1 MTAPTHTHMMYPES
15 PMHRRYL
22 VAFLFGLLTTQL
34 HSQELE
40 LVGTIPGPATTVTV
54 HENRAYV
61 SEGPTL
67 RLFNIEEPT
76 RPSLLGSFTF
86 PQNIYGVS
94 VSGTIVY
101 AAGDFYGLGIIDVS
115 NPAAPEQIGYFQ
127 TPGQALSVAHAGS
140 TVVVTN
146 RLSGLELIDVSNPSA
161 PVSQGSYFTEGY
173 AIDVDAAGAFAYVI
187 DTPGGLS
194 VIDLSQSGDLE
205 PTGIQGVREPSAA
218 ISVTNFRSPD
228 GRDIT
233 LAGLMSANSGLELF
247 DVSSPSTPMSV
258 GTYRDPGRPQTT
270 FIGAAATV
278 GYVRVQMHG
287 SRAFLAD
294 VYPPFELQMIDV
306 SDPTAPSL
314 VTSFV
319 PPSTPRD
326 IAVSGQLVLL
336 AIGPTPGAATS
347 TPSPGVL
354 ILRLKS

>member
-22 VAFLFGLLTTQL
+22 VAFLFSLLTTQL

-173 AIDVDAAGAFAYVI
+173 AIDVDAAGAFA
-187 DTPGGLS
+187 S

-247 DVSSPSTPMSV
+247 DVSNPSTPISV

-278 GYVRVQMHG
+278 GYVRVQMHE

-294 VYPPFELQMIDV
+294 VYPPFALQMIDV
-306 SDPTAPSL
+306 SDPAAPSL

-336 AIGPTPGAATS
+336 AIGPTPGATTN

>member
-1 MTAPTHTHMMYPES
+1 
-15 PMHRRYL
+15 MHRRSL

-34 HSQELE
+34 YSQELE
-40 LVGTIPGPATTVTV
+40 LVGTIPGPATTITV
-54 HENRAYV
+54 HDNRAYV
-61 SEGPTL
+61 AEGPTL
-67 RLFNIEEPT
+67 RFFDIEEPT
-76 RPSLLGSFTF
+76 KPKFLGSFTF

-101 AAGDFYGLGIIDVS
+101 AAGDFYGLGILDVS

-161 PVSQGSYFTEGY
+161 PVSKGSYFAEGY
-173 AIDVDAAGAFAYVI
+173 AVDVDAADSFAYVI

-194 VIDLSQSGDLE
+194 IIDLSQSGDLE
-205 PTGIQGVREPSAA
+205 AAGTQSVREPSAA
-218 ISVTNFRSPD
+218 VSVTSLRSSD

-247 DVSSPSTPMSV
+247 DVSNPSTPISV

-270 FIGAAATV
+270 FIGAAVSV
-278 GYVRVQMHG
+278 GNVRIQMHD

-294 VYPPFELQMIDV
+294 AYPPFELQVIDV

-319 PPSTPRD
+319 PQSTPRD
-326 IAVSGQLVLL
+326 IAVSGPLVFL
-336 AIGPTPGAATS
+336 AVATRPADAAS

-354 ILRLKS
+354 ILRLKP

>member
-1 MTAPTHTHMMYPES
+1 M
-15 PMHRRYL
+15 
-22 VAFLFGLLTTQL
+22 
-34 HSQELE
+34 
-40 LVGTIPGPATTVTV
+40 
-54 HENRAYV
+54 
-61 SEGPTL
+61 
-67 RLFNIEEPT
+67 
-76 RPSLLGSFTF
+76 
-86 PQNIYGVS
+86 
-94 VSGTIVY
+94 
-101 AAGDFYGLGIIDVS
+101 
-115 NPAAPEQIGYFQ
+115 
-127 TPGQALSVAHAGS
+127 
-140 TVVVTN
+140 
-146 RLSGLELIDVSNPSA
+146 SGLELIDVSNPSA

-194 VIDLSQSGDLE
+194 VIDLSQAGDLD

-247 DVSSPSTPMSV
+247 DVSNPSTPTSV

-278 GYVRVQMHG
+278 GYVRVQMHE

-294 VYPPFELQMIDV
+294 VYPPFELQAIDV

-314 VTSFV
+314 VTTFS
-319 PPSTPRD
+319 PPGSPRD
-326 IAVSGQLVLL
+326 IAVSGDLVLL
-336 AIGPTPGAATS
+336 AVGPTPGAATN